1 MISVPRLDGL
11 HLGSINKHISFLDNQ
26 QILTH
31 YYVYGYIYINIII
44 YMDMDIYI
52 HTHLSLYDY
61 GDGDDDDGDDDDNL
75 YEAVIQWLKRGF
87 IFAIVSRLSLGWPR
101 NRRGLLGCTSL
112 MRNMAGFNNRWYIT
126 FNMGLTDFT
135 MLLKQSSI
143 PLPSHSTILFPFN
156 IMWLKQK

>member
-1 MISVPRLDGL
+1 
-11 HLGSINKHISFLDNQ
+11 
-26 QILTH
+26 
-31 YYVYGYIYINIII
+31 
-44 YMDMDIYI
+44 MDMDIYI
-52 HTHLSLYDY
+52 YTHLSLYDY
-61 GDGDDDDGDDDDNL
+61 GDGDDDDGDDDDDDDNL